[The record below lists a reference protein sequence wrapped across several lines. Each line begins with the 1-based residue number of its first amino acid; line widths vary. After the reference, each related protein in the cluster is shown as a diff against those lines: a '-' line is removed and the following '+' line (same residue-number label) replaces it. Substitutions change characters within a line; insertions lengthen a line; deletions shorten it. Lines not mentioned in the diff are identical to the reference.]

1 MKTKLIIVLVTIF
14 FFGALESL
22 PAQDPGPQFKKV
34 SEGIYVYA
42 AVLNEAN
49 STIVLTQDGVVE
61 KQMATS
67 PEMRAAFKDFRLI
80 TPHIYHDRMTLNVD
94 ERTMELYYFENVYS
108 EADSAIWL
116 PKERV
121 LFTAA
126 SVGVKRF
133 GNHRPFVSI
142 PDTLSAIK
150 MMKALNPQVVIPGH
164 GNPGTAK
171 ILDDM
176 ENYYS
181 KLMEG
186 VRQMVKEGKSLD
198 QIKKELKIPGTED
211 WEGQDRL
218 GNNIEAAHRA
228 VIAR

>member
-1 MKTKLIIVLVTIF
+1 MIDTEVHNDHTFGHWVFSPPALVINAEGAGAAMKKQF
-14 FFGALESL
+14 
-22 PAQDPGPQFKKV
+22 DPKR
-34 SEGIYVYA
+34 
-42 AVLNEAN
+42 
-49 STIVLTQDGVVE
+49 VE
-61 KQMATS
+61 TLAKES
-67 PEMRAAFKDFRLI
+67 PEMAEAAKGYKMIVPQIEYRN
-80 TPHIYHDRMTLNVD
+80 RMTINLG
-94 ERTMELYYFENVYS
+94 ERTFELINLKNVHS

-150 MMKALNPQVVIPGH
+150 MMQALNPQVVIPGH

-176 ENYYS
+176 ESYYS

-211 WEGQDRL
+211 WEGQDRF
-218 GNNIEAAHRA
+218 GNNIEAAYRG
-228 VIAR
+228 VTAR